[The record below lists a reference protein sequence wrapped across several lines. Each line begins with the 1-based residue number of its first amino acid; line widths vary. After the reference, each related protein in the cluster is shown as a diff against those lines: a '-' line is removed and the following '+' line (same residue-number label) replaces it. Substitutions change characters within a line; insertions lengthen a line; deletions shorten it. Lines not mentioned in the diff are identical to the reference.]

1 MKKVLLMTV
10 CLLFSFG
17 ASAALRNGPYLAG
30 RVGADY
36 IQYRFEDEKEN
47 DTRFMWDMALGVR
60 LKNIRGEFEWANT
73 PNSRLKE
80 EGFDFE
86 AEQQRYMLQLY
97 YDFPIRSALR
107 PFVNVGAGAS
117 YIEVTTDDNG
127 SSNSD
132 DDTTFTWNVGAGLGL
147 NVTRHLSFDL
157 GYRYIDAGKQKFFK
171 DADSV
176 KIRNHEGYF
185 GIRYTF

>member
-1 MKKVLLMTV
+1 MKKTLLCITF
-10 CLLFSFG
+10 LLLSSS

-36 IQYRFEDEKEN
+36 IQFRTEDEKEN
-47 DTRFMWDMALGVR
+47 DTCFMWDVAFGAR
-60 LKNIRGEFEWANT
+60 LKNFRGEIEWANT
-73 PNSRLKE
+73 PRSHLKNE
-80 EGFDFE
+80 YMDIET
-86 AEQQRYMLQLY
+86 EQQRYMLQLY
-97 YDFPIRSALR
+97 YDFPVRSAVR

-117 YIEVTTDDNG
+117 YIEL
-127 SSNSD
+127 SSKD
-132 DDTTFTWNVGAGLGL
+132 YDLPETVDDTTFSWNVGAGLGL

-157 GYRYIDAGKQKFFK
+157 GYRYIDLGKPKFYK
-171 DADSV
+171 DAESV